1 MAGKS
6 RTAAEGGAPE
16 PPSDVVTTRKA
27 RATGKGRGAT
37 DMVGKALGLL
47 AALGEFPDGAPA
59 AELARATGLPLSTAH
74 RLLGSL
80 VRDGF
85 VEFESRSRRYTLG
98 LQVFTLG
105 QAVAQARGLAG
116 MARPVLEEV
125 SATTG
130 EATLMA
136 VRDGAE
142 QLYVH
147 YVQGPQGVSVIG
159 RPGAHGPLHCTAQ
172 GKVLVALA
180 PRPLREQL
188 VESLELTP
196 RGPNA
201 ITDRDRFRDAITEV
215 RARGWAIAD
224 QEHEVGIRA
233 VAVPV
238 LGPDGV
244 ALAAISTAAPAYRA
258 SVEQLIDHVPLLADA
273 ARRIAVLM
281 PAR

>member
-1 MAGKS
+1 M
-6 RTAAEGGAPE
+6 TETYIEGGGPAD
-16 PPSDVVTTRKA
+16 SKSSGRDVVA
-27 RATGKGRGAT
+27 
-37 DMVGKALGLL
+37 KALGLL
-47 AALGEFPDGAPA
+47 TRLGDHPNGAAA
-59 AELARATGLPLSTAH
+59 AELARECKLPLSTAH

-80 VRDGF
+80 VRDGYL
-85 VEFESRSRRYTLG
+85 EFEPQSRRYMLG
-98 LQVFTLG
+98 LQVFVLG
-105 QAVAQARGLAG
+105 QSVAQAHGLTG

-125 SATTG
+125 SALTG

-136 VRDGAE
+136 VRDGDQ

-180 PRPLREQL
+180 PPTVREEL
-188 VESLELTP
+188 LASLELTP
-196 RGPNA
+196 KGPNC
-201 ITDRDRFRDAITEV
+201 ITDRRRFREAIEEV
-215 RARGWAIAD
+215 RTRGWALAD
-224 QEHEVGIRA
+224 QEHEAGIRA

-244 ALAAISTAAPAYRA
+244 ALAAISTAAPAYRT
-258 SVEQLIDHVPLLADA
+258 SVEQLVEYVPVLTA
-273 ARRIAVLM
+273 AAQRIAIRM